1 MSLVKSV
8 AASADAPL
16 AAWSRGPSSGRKPAA
31 VISILL
37 LGGLCGLP
45 VTLAAE
51 SIVFTQIPVA
61 AAGADKTSS
70 EAIGAASGLPA
81 GSRIVRFDPD
91 ASDGNVT
98 ILTPSFAAAG
108 RPDVSFDG
116 KRILFVGKQRAG
128 EPLGM
133 WEMDA
138 DGGGVERIRPEVG
151 STFGV
156 APDQAITRLVAGHAN
171 INKAIYLSTIYT
183 IDADKPVYQI
193 AFHSDADGSKS
204 GSLFTC
210 RMDGSRVR
218 RITFDPYGVSGPFQL
233 SDGRLLFSRS
243 LGPPASDS
251 TDFTG
256 ATDLMTVHT
265 DGADLFPF
273 AAVHEPPAVRSMPC
287 ETTDGWVY
295 YVESTVGGDDP
306 GGSLAVVRRSLSLH
320 TRRVIADDSSG
331 LFFSPCPLKGVD
343 LLVSH
348 RSTQDGSGLVTGEA
362 GGSYGLW
369 TVDVST
375 GALQT
380 RIYDDPTWHEVDA
393 RVLGPRSIP
402 DGRSSVV
409 DDRVDFAHLYC
420 LNAYKSDRE
429 EARTI
434 SPGQIRRLRLYRA
447 CTGDEAVSGA
457 KGLSETTDLE
467 RHMASSSSIREELLG
482 EAPIEDD
489 GSFFLEVPPRTPL
502 RMETLDAE
510 GNVLQSMRSWVWVMP
525 KGRRG
530 CIGCHEDRELS
541 PQNRHVTALRRRP
554 TRVGLP
560 YIPHDP
566 FRGRRSSE
574 QGGRK

>member
-1 MSLVKSV
+1 MSPVKGV
-8 AASADAPL
+8 TARADTPMVVC
-16 AAWSRGPSSGRKPAA
+16 SRGRSRGLKPAA
-31 VISILL
+31 RITIML
-37 LGGLCGLP
+37 LGWLFGLP
-45 VTLAAE
+45 VTVAAE
-51 SIVFTQIPVA
+51 SIVFTQIPIAVA
-61 AAGADKTSS
+61 NADKASS

-91 ASDGNVT
+91 MSDRNVT
-98 ILTPSFAAAG
+98 VLTPSFVVAG

-116 KRILFVGKQRAG
+116 KRILFVGRQRAG

-138 DGGGVERIRPEVG
+138 GGGAVKRITPEVG
-151 STFGV
+151 STFGIT
-156 APDQAITRLVAGHAN
+156 PDKAIARLIAGHAN

-193 AFHSDADGSKS
+193 AFHSDADSSKS

-210 RMDGSRVR
+210 RMDGTRVR
-218 RITFDPYGVSGPFQL
+218 RITFDPNGVSGAYQL

-243 LGPPASDS
+243 LGPSDAGS

-295 YVESTVGGDDP
+295 YVESVAGRDDP
-306 GGSLAVVRRSLSLH
+306 GGSLVGVRRTRSLH

-331 LFFSPCPLKGVD
+331 LFHSPCALQGET

-348 RSTQDGSGLVTGEA
+348 RNPYDDSSVAKRKHGA
-362 GGSYGLW
+362 SYGLW
-369 TVDVST
+369 TLDVST
-375 GALQT
+375 GTMLT
-380 RIYDDPTWHEVDA
+380 RIYDDPMWHEVDA
-393 RVLGPRSIP
+393 RVLGPRRIP

-409 DDRVDFAHLYC
+409 DNRVDFAHLYC
-420 LNAYKSDRE
+420 LNAYQSDRE
-429 EARTI
+429 EAGAI

-447 CTGDEAVSGA
+447 CTDDGVVSGA
-457 KGLSETTDLE
+457 KALSGTTDQE
-467 RHMASSSSIREELLG
+467 HTGSSCGSIREELLG

-530 CIGCHEDRELS
+530 CIGCHEDREMS
-541 PQNRHVTALRRRP
+541 PSNRHVTALRRRP

-574 QGGRK
+574 HGGRR